1 MEQRSG
7 GMKSRE
13 EKEDNEKGCKE
24 VRKKTR
30 QEGRKGV
37 TKKRGEKVSKIEITK
52 EGRSKEI

>member
-1 MEQRSG
+1 
-7 GMKSRE
+7 MKSRE
-13 EKEDNEKGCKE
+13 EKEDDEKGCKE
-24 VRKKTR
+24 VRKKTS